1 MHPKG
6 HFCIS
11 ALQHLALRGPT
22 VFRPLTEELVLRLC
36 EDLWLSKTHH
46 VFQEV
51 AMVVCRG
58 VYKKIQNNFNYIDLT
73 VYKIMISHVLGMYLV
88 TLFHDVLSVY

>member
-1 MHPKG
+1 MNPKKG
-6 HFCIS
+6 IS
-11 ALQHLALRGPT
+11 ATPGTPVHG
-22 VFRPLTEELVLRLC
+22 FRPLTEELVLSLC

-51 AMVVCRG
+51 AMVVCTG
-58 VYKKIQNNFNYIDLT
+58 VYKKIQNDNINYIDLA
-73 VYKIMISHVLGMYLV
+73 VYKIMISHVLGMYLF